1 MGFFHCE
8 PTSTAQWHALV
19 TEATKLMGY
28 RFDESLES
36 YLVITLEHFTT
47 RDDWVNSV
55 IALDFLSAVDFPGIT
70 GNDMLRN
77 VGDQCLLI
85 SGLFPERVL
94 RKNVSLNY
102 LIAIGKQA
110 YYTLAFAR
118 QPFAIHSELFEKLG
132 INFIG
137 LIDVLHTMRT
147 LN

>member
-1 MGFFHCE
+1 MSFFRCE

-19 TEATKLMGY
+19 IEATKQTGY

-47 RDDWVNSV
+47 KDEWVNSI
-55 IALDFLSAVDFPGIT
+55 IALDFLSAIELT
-70 GNDMLRN
+70 GSSGNHVLRN

-102 LIAIGKQA
+102 LISIGQQA

-118 QPFAIHSELFEKLG
+118 QPFAIDTELFEKLG
-132 INFIG
+132 VNFIG
-137 LIDVLHTMRT
+137 LMDVLHTMRDI
-147 LN
+147 N